1 MVSFRRYSR
10 TKFFPIL
17 YTRLTKSCYD
27 GQRSFINRGCRR
39 VRPGTGVIMSQKIL
53 VIEDEPTLA
62 RLLSYNLTQEGYE
75 TTVADHGGEGLQM
88 ALQRPFDLIVLDIML
103 PGMNG
108 FEILTKLRQSGQR
121 TPVIILTAR
130 NAEEEVVQG
139 LKHGADDYI
148 TKPFGVAELLARVSA
163 VLRRSGSDEQTK
175 SESAEKIITA
185 GELAIYP
192 DKYEVVV
199 GGEVVPLRP
208 KEFEVLLYLVQRPG
222 MVITRDDLMN
232 VVWGFDYIGGQR
244 TVDVHVSSLRKKLEL
259 SQQSVRIESIRG
271 VGYKLV
277 MPRKLVSPK

>member
-1 MVSFRRYSR
+1 M
-10 TKFFPIL
+10 T
-17 YTRLTKSCYD
+17 
-27 GQRSFINRGCRR
+27 
-39 VRPGTGVIMSQKIL
+39 QKVL

-62 RLLSYNLTQEGYE
+62 RLLSYNLSQEGYD
-75 TTVADHGGEGLQM
+75 TTVIDHGAEGLQV
-88 ALQRPFDLIVLDIML
+88 ALQRSFDLIILDIML

-108 FEILTKLRQSGQR
+108 FEILSRLRQSGNT
-121 TPVIILTAR
+121 TPVVVLTAR

-139 LKHGADDYI
+139 LKRGADDYI

-163 VLRRSGSDEQTK
+163 VLRRTSQDDGKMT
-175 SESAEKIITA
+175 ESNDKVITA
-185 GELAIYP
+185 GELSIYP
-192 DKYEVVV
+192 ERYEVILN
-199 GGEVVPLRP
+199 GDSVPLRP

-259 SQQSVRIESIRG
+259 GQQSVQIESIRG

-277 MPRKLVSPK
+277 MPKKLGAPK

>member
-1 MVSFRRYSR
+1 
-10 TKFFPIL
+10 
-17 YTRLTKSCYD
+17 
-27 GQRSFINRGCRR
+27 
-39 VRPGTGVIMSQKIL
+39 MSQKIL

-62 RLLSYNLTQEGYE
+62 RLLSYNMTQEGYE
-75 TTVADHGGEGLQM
+75 TTVADNGAEGLQI
-88 ALQRPFDLIVLDIML
+88 ALQRNFDLLILDLML

-108 FEILTKLRQSGQR
+108 FEILTKLRQNGIR

-148 TKPFGVAELLARVSA
+148 TKPFGVAELLARISA
-163 VLRRSGSDEQTK
+163 VLRRSQNEELRQNDSDEK
-175 SESAEKIITA
+175 VIAA
-185 GELAIYP
+185 GELSIYP
-192 DKYEVVV
+192 EKYEVVV
-199 GGEVVPLRP
+199 GGESVPLRP

-277 MPRKLVSPK
+277 MPKKLASPK

>member
-1 MVSFRRYSR
+1 
-10 TKFFPIL
+10 
-17 YTRLTKSCYD
+17 
-27 GQRSFINRGCRR
+27 
-39 VRPGTGVIMSQKIL
+39 MSHKVL

-75 TTVADHGGEGLQM
+75 ITVADHGGEGLQT
-88 ALQRPFDLIVLDIML
+88 ALQRSFDLIILDIML

-108 FEILTKLRQSGQR
+108 FDILNRLRQNGLR

-163 VLRRSGSDEQTK
+163 VLRRTQLQDDNMMPETT
-175 SESAEKIITA
+175 EKIITA
-185 GELAIYP
+185 GELSIYP
-192 DKYEVVV
+192 DKYEVVLN
-199 GGEVVPLRP
+199 GESIPLRP

-259 SQQSVRIESIRG
+259 GQQSVQIESIRG

-277 MPRKLVSPK
+277 MHKKLVTPKS

>member
-1 MVSFRRYSR
+1 
-10 TKFFPIL
+10 
-17 YTRLTKSCYD
+17 
-27 GQRSFINRGCRR
+27 
-39 VRPGTGVIMSQKIL
+39 MSNKIL
-53 VIEDEPTLA
+53 VIEDEPTLS
-62 RLLSYNLTQEGYE
+62 RLLSYNLTQEGYD
-75 TTVADHGGEGLQM
+75 TTVVEHGTEGLQT
-88 ALQRPFDLIVLDIML
+88 ALQHKFDLIILDIML

-108 FEILTKLRQSGQR
+108 FEILNRLHQNGVR

-163 VLRRSGSDEQTK
+163 VLRRTQNEVPKPNLSN
-175 SESAEKIITA
+175 EKVIQA
-185 GELAIYP
+185 GELSIYP
-192 DKYEVVV
+192 EKYEVNVK
-199 GGEVVPLRP
+199 GQPISLRP

-222 MVITRDDLMN
+222 MVISRDDLMN

-259 SQQSVRIESIRG
+259 EQQSVRIESIRG

-277 MPRKLVSPK
+277 MPKKLVSPSK

>member
-1 MVSFRRYSR
+1 MPHKV
-10 TKFFPIL
+10 
-17 YTRLTKSCYD
+17 
-27 GQRSFINRGCRR
+27 
-39 VRPGTGVIMSQKIL
+39 L

-75 TTVADHGGEGLQM
+75 TTVIDHGGEGLQT
-88 ALQRPFDLIVLDIML
+88 ALQRSFDLVILDIML
-103 PGMNG
+103 PGLNG
-108 FEILTKLRQSGQR
+108 FEILNRLRQNGVR

-163 VLRRSGSDEQTK
+163 VLRRTQEGDVKPLQT
-175 SESAEKIITA
+175 SEKVITA
-185 GELAIYP
+185 GDLSIYP
-192 DKYEVVV
+192 DKYEVVLN
-199 GGEVVPLRP
+199 GESIPLRP

-259 SQQSVRIESIRG
+259 GQQSVQIESIRG

-277 MPRKLVSPK
+277 MPKKLASPKA

>member
-1 MVSFRRYSR
+1 LGAAIRQV
-10 TKFFPIL
+10 
-17 YTRLTKSCYD
+17 
-27 GQRSFINRGCRR
+27 GGN
-39 VRPGTGVIMSQKIL
+39 MSHKVL

-75 TTVADHGGEGLQM
+75 TTVIDHGGEGLQT
-88 ALQRPFDLIVLDIML
+88 ALQRTFDLIILDIML

-108 FEILTKLRQSGQR
+108 FEILNRLRQNGVR

-163 VLRRSGSDEQTK
+163 VLRRTQLDDSK
-175 SESAEKIITA
+175 PIESMEKIITA
-185 GELAIYP
+185 GDLSIYP
-192 DKYEVVV
+192 EKYEVILN
-199 GGEVVPLRP
+199 GDMIPLRP

-259 SQQSVRIESIRG
+259 GQQSVQIESIRG

-277 MPRKLVSPK
+277 MPKKLVTPKV